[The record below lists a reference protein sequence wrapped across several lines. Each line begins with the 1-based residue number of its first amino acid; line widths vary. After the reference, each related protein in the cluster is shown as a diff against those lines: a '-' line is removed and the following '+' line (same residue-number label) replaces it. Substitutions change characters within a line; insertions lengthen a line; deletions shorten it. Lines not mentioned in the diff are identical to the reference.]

1 MIFKNFCNL
10 AGALTD
16 LWNAERLRKSFRS
29 IRYAA
34 YTSKKGLLISFPL
47 LAVIFVYLSNRE
59 ENSSTVTEKNTI
71 NEFVESGINE
81 KLPNCTQ
88 PNLVG
93 NGVCN
98 IELNIAECDFD
109 GNDCAT
115 ATSSTSTSTITTCPD
130 WSKVCPTF
138 LSLVKALQFYF
149 WLKPACKDIFRM

>member
-1 MIFKNFCNL
+1 MNFQNLCNFD
-10 AGALTD
+10 GTLTD
-16 LWNAERLRKSFRS
+16 LCNNVGKLRKSFRS
-29 IRYAA
+29 IKYSG
-34 YTSKKGLLISFPL
+34 YTFKKGLLICFPL

-98 IELNIAECDFD
+98 IELNIVECDFD

-130 WSKVCPTF
+130 WSKVCPLIVQLF
-138 LSLVKALQFYF
+138 HL
-149 WLKPACKDIFRM
+149 